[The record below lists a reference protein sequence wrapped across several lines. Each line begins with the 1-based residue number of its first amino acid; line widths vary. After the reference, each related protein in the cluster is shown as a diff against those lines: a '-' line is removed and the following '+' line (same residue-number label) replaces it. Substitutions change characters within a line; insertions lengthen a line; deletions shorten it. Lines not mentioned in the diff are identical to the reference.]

1 MSGSTC
7 TLLIDP
13 LTRVRAK
20 LANGE
25 ILVAGDQW
33 PLVVYENL
41 VFDPD
46 NPWVGLLRNKL
57 LVSVSILTV

>member
-1 MSGSTC
+1 MSGLTC

-13 LTRVRAK
+13 LTRVRVK

-46 NPWVGLLRNKL
+46 NPWIGLLRNKV